1 MHQVAAV
8 FTTMVVITPLFYLLD
23 AAVNKSNISE
33 GAPKHNLYFKK
44 SGIPLI
50 NKLTCVTKA
59 SAPSIDQILTNA
71 ISEHETVDLELSKL
85 MQMII
90 F

>member
-1 MHQVAAV
+1 
-8 FTTMVVITPLFYLLD
+8 MVVITPLFYLLE

-33 GAPKHNLYFKK
+33 GAPKHNSYFKK

-50 NKLTCVTKA
+50 NKLTYVIKS

>member
-1 MHQVAAV
+1 
-8 FTTMVVITPLFYLLD
+8 MVVTTPLFYLLE

-44 SGIPLI
+44 SGIPAI

-59 SAPSIDQILTNA
+59 SATSIDHILTNA